1 MEISHSVVSQ
11 PSITNQ
17 SFDSNFIAIYWKQDN
32 VVESYKIQYNFTIK
46 QCADEMDAQVT
57 NYYESNEIILARNN
71 YTIHNETSMRV
82 EENSVY
88 NISVIAVNSDV
99 SSPAAIIMNA
109 TKEAGIILLSTSTY
123 LCNTNFKCL

>member
-1 MEISHSVVSQ
+1 MEAFLSFHAVSQ

-46 QCADEMDAQVT
+46 QCADEMD
-57 NYYESNEIILARNN
+57 YESNEIILAGNIYN

-109 TKEAGIILLSTSTY
+109 TKEAGTLCASTY
-123 LCNTNFKCL
+123 LCNTNFECL